1 MLMTRYEQELNELSP
16 CLEINLKD
24 TLKCIY
30 IMKTLAF
37 CGDYDKTELL
47 VKGIEL
53 SVILQAVFQENVWG
67 KKC

>member
-1 MLMTRYEQELNELSP
+1 
-16 CLEINLKD
+16 
-24 TLKCIY
+24 
-30 IMKTLAF
+30 MKTLAF

-67 KKC
+67 KKCWNLDPPQSITTVKNQIDQWMLTNYAY